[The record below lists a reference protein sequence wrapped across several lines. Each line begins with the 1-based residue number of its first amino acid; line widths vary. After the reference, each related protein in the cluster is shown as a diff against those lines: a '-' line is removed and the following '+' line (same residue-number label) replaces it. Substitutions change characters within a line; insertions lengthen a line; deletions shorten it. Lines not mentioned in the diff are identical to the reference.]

1 MSQSMIEF
9 IQDIEKDRDANDI
22 KVRQLERITGID
34 RCTIEDGLSGKK
46 KEMKLENFISIV
58 NVIYKEVSIRPQTQ
72 HRLVN
77 REFCNN
83 QIFIIQIYYFL
94 TISDM

>member
-9 IQDIEKDRDANDI
+9 IQDIEKKDRDANDI

-34 RCTIEDGLSGKK
+34 GCTIEDGLSGKT

-58 NVIYKEVSIRPQTQ
+58 NVIYKEVSIRPKPS
-72 HRLVN
+72 
-77 REFCNN
+77 
-83 QIFIIQIYYFL
+83 IA
-94 TISDM
+94 

>member
-1 MSQSMIEF
+1 MEKVRVEVFVSSRGRDLMSQSMIEF

-34 RCTIEDGLSGKK
+34 RCTIEDGLSGKT

-58 NVIYKEVSIRPQTQ
+58 NVIYKEVSIRPKPS
-72 HRLVN
+72 
-77 REFCNN
+77 
-83 QIFIIQIYYFL
+83 IA
-94 TISDM
+94 